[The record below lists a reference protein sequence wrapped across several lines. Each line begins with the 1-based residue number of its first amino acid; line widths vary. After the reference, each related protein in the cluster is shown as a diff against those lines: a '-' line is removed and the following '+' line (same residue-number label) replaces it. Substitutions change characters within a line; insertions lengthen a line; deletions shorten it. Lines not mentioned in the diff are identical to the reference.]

1 MKTGTT
7 KTEKKVFNSFFHT
20 YEGVNKVSFYN
31 IKQKLKE
38 FSIDAK
44 TDPSINKNEQLKEI
58 EMNIGKQLPS
68 DYKDFLKEYGG
79 CYLESKKTTDEIEY
93 DVCYKPL
100 EKDPWMGKDDDTQLL
115 EGFYGL
121 ANDHNSLQKAIDT
134 YSDRFP
140 RNIIPI
146 ASSAGG
152 NEICMDIDNEKI
164 LFWDHELSH
173 PNKDFF
179 LIANSFEEFILSL
192 VDEPIETDEEDDGI
206 LYIELDDDLLNS

>member
-1 MKTGTT
+1 MCNAEGIKMSFT
-7 KTEKKVFNSFFHT
+7 KIE
-20 YEGVNKVSFYN
+20 
-31 IKQKLKE
+31 QKLKE
-38 FSIDAK
+38 FTIDAGRY
-44 TDPSINKNEQLKEI
+44 PSINTNEQLKEL
-58 EMNIGKQLPS
+58 EMNIGNQLPS
-68 DYKDFLKEYGG
+68 DYKDFLKKYGG

-93 DVCYKPL
+93 DVCYKPI

-115 EGFYGL
+115 EDFYGL
-121 ANDHNSLQKAIDT
+121 ANDHSSIQKAIDT

-152 NEICMDIDNEKI
+152 NEICIDIDNEKI

-173 PNKDFF
+173 PDKDFF

-192 VDEPIETDEEDDGI
+192 VDEPIEAEEDDGI
-206 LYIELDDDLLNS
+206 LYIELDDDLLSS

>member
-1 MKTGTT
+1 MS
-7 KTEKKVFNSFFHT
+7 FN
-20 YEGVNKVSFYN
+20 N

-38 FSIDAK
+38 FSIVAK
-44 TDPSINKNEQLKEI
+44 TDPRINKNEQLKEI

-68 DYKDFLKEYGG
+68 DYKDFLKKYGG
-79 CYLESKKTTDEIEY
+79 CYLESTKTTDEIEY

-100 EKDPWMGKDDDTQLL
+100 EKDPWMGKGDDTQLL

-152 NEICMDIDNEKI
+152 NEICMDIDNGKI

-173 PNKDFF
+173 PDKDFF
-179 LIANSFEEFILSL
+179 LIANSFEEFVFSL
-192 VDEPIETDEEDDGI
+192 VDEPIEADKEDDGI
-206 LYIELDDDLLNS
+206 LYIELDDDLLSS

>member
-1 MKTGTT
+1 MSFT
-7 KTEKKVFNSFFHT
+7 KIE
-20 YEGVNKVSFYN
+20 
-31 IKQKLKE
+31 QKLKE
-38 FSIDAK
+38 FTIDAGRY
-44 TDPSINKNEQLKEI
+44 PSINTNEKLKEL
-58 EMNIGKQLPS
+58 EMNIGNQLPS
-68 DYKDFLKEYGG
+68 DYKDFLKKYGG

-100 EKDPWMGKDDDTQLL
+100 EKDPWMGKGDDTQLL

-152 NEICMDIDNEKI
+152 NEICMDIDNGKI

-173 PNKDFF
+173 PDKDFF
-179 LIANSFEEFILSL
+179 LIANSFEEFVFSL
-192 VDEPIETDEEDDGI
+192 VDEPIEADKEDDGI
-206 LYIELDDDLLNS
+206 LYIELDDDLLSS

>member
-1 MKTGTT
+1 M
-7 KTEKKVFNSFFHT
+7 SFT
-20 YEGVNKVSFYN
+20 N

-44 TDPSINKNEQLKEI
+44 TDPRINKNEQLKEI
-58 EMNIGKQLPS
+58 EKNMGKQLPS

-79 CYLESKKTTDEIEY
+79 CYLESTKTTDEIEY
-93 DVCYKPL
+93 DVCYKPI

-115 EGFYGL
+115 EDFYGL
-121 ANDHNSLQKAIDT
+121 ANDHSNLQKAIDT

-140 RNIIPI
+140 KNIIPI
-146 ASSAGG
+146 ASSSGG

-173 PNKDFF
+173 PDKDFF

-192 VDEPIETDEEDDGI
+192 VDEPIEADD
-206 LYIELDDDLLNS
+206 

>member
-1 MKTGTT
+1 MS
-7 KTEKKVFNSFFHT
+7 FN
-20 YEGVNKVSFYN
+20 N

-44 TDPSINKNEQLKEI
+44 TDPRINKNEQLKEI

-79 CYLESKKTTDEIEY
+79 CYLESTKTTGEIEY
-93 DVCYKPL
+93 DVCYKPI

-152 NEICMDIDNEKI
+152 NEICMDIDNGKI
-164 LFWDHELSH
+164 LFWDHEFSH
-173 PNKDFF
+173 PDKDFF
-179 LIANSFEEFILSL
+179 LIANSFEEFIFSL
-192 VDEPIETDEEDDGI
+192 VDKPIETDEKDDGI
-206 LYIELDDDLLNS
+206 LYIELDDDLLSS

>member
-1 MKTGTT
+1 MCNAEGINMS
-7 KTEKKVFNSFFHT
+7 FNT
-20 YEGVNKVSFYN
+20 

-44 TDPSINKNEQLKEI
+44 TDPRINKNEQLKEI

-79 CYLESKKTTDEIEY
+79 CYLESTKTTDEIEY
-93 DVCYKPL
+93 DVCYKPI

-115 EGFYGL
+115 EDFYGL
-121 ANDHNSLQKAIDT
+121 ANDHSNLQKAIDT

-140 RNIIPI
+140 KNIIPI
-146 ASSAGG
+146 ASSSGG

-173 PNKDFF
+173 PDKDFF

-192 VDEPIETDEEDDGI
+192 VDEPIEADEEDDDGI
-206 LYIELDDDLLNS
+206 LYIELDDDLLNR

>member
-1 MKTGTT
+1 MSFT
-7 KTEKKVFNSFFHT
+7 KIE
-20 YEGVNKVSFYN
+20 
-31 IKQKLKE
+31 QKLKE
-38 FSIDAK
+38 FTIDAG
-44 TDPSINKNEQLKEI
+44 TYPSINTNEQLKEL
-58 EMNIGKQLPS
+58 EMNIGNQLPS

-79 CYLESKKTTDEIEY
+79 CYLESKKTSDEIEY
-93 DVCYKPL
+93 DVCYKPI
-100 EKDPWMGKDDDTQLL
+100 EKDPWIGKDDDTQLL

-121 ANDHNSLQKAIDT
+121 ANDHSSIQKAIDT

-164 LFWDHELSH
+164 LFWDHEFSH
-173 PNKDFF
+173 PDKDFF

-192 VDEPIETDEEDDGI
+192 VDEPIEAEEDDGI
-206 LYIELDDDLLNS
+206 LYIELDDDLLSS

>member
-1 MKTGTT
+1 M
-7 KTEKKVFNSFFHT
+7 
-20 YEGVNKVSFYN
+20 SFYY

-38 FSIDAK
+38 FSIDTK

-68 DYKDFLKEYGG
+68 DYKNFLKEYGG
-79 CYLESKKTTDEIEY
+79 CYLESKNTTDEIEY

-121 ANDHNSLQKAIDT
+121 ANGHNSFQKAIDT

-192 VDEPIETDEEDDGI
+192 VDEPIETDEEHDGI

>member
-1 MKTGTT
+1 MS
-7 KTEKKVFNSFFHT
+7 FN
-20 YEGVNKVSFYN
+20 N
-31 IKQKLKE
+31 IKQKLSE
-38 FSIDAK
+38 FSIDET
-44 TDPSINKNEQLKEI
+44 TDPSININEQLKEI
-58 EMNIGKQLPS
+58 ERNIGNQLPS

-100 EKDPWMGKDDDTQLL
+100 EKDPWMEEDDETQLL

-121 ANDHNSLQKAIDT
+121 TSNHDSIQKAIDT
-134 YSDRFP
+134 YSDRLP

-152 NEICMDIDNEKI
+152 NEICIDIENEKI

-173 PNKDFF
+173 PDKDFF

-192 VDEPIETDEEDDGI
+192 VDEPIETDDNVSDVEIEILDNDFGKLLFGKED
-206 LYIELDDDLLNS
+206 

>member
-1 MKTGTT
+1 MS
-7 KTEKKVFNSFFHT
+7 FNT
-20 YEGVNKVSFYN
+20 

-44 TDPSINKNEQLKEI
+44 TDPRINKNEQLKEI

-79 CYLESKKTTDEIEY
+79 CYLESTKTTDEIEY
-93 DVCYKPL
+93 DVCYKPI

-115 EGFYGL
+115 EDFYGL
-121 ANDHNSLQKAIDT
+121 ANDHSNLQKAIDT

-140 RNIIPI
+140 KNIIPI
-146 ASSAGG
+146 ASSSGG

-173 PNKDFF
+173 PDKDFF

-192 VDEPIETDEEDDGI
+192 VDEPIEADEEDDDGI
-206 LYIELDDDLLNS
+206 LYIELDDDLLNR

>member
-1 MKTGTT
+1 MFIAKDVQCGGIKMSFT
-7 KTEKKVFNSFFHT
+7 KIE
-20 YEGVNKVSFYN
+20 
-31 IKQKLKE
+31 QKLKE
-38 FSIDAK
+38 FTIDAG
-44 TDPSINKNEQLKEI
+44 TYPSINTNEQLKEL
-58 EMNIGKQLPS
+58 EMNIGNQLPS
-68 DYKDFLKEYGG
+68 DYKNFLKKYGG

-93 DVCYKPL
+93 DVCYKPI
-100 EKDPWMGKDDDTQLL
+100 EKDPWIGKDDDTQLL

-121 ANDHNSLQKAIDT
+121 ANDHSSIQKAIDT

-164 LFWDHELSH
+164 LFWDHEFSH
-173 PNKDFF
+173 PDKDFF

-192 VDEPIETDEEDDGI
+192 VDEPIEAEEDDGI
-206 LYIELDDDLLNS
+206 LYIELDDDLLSS

>member
-1 MKTGTT
+1 MS
-7 KTEKKVFNSFFHT
+7 FNN
-20 YEGVNKVSFYN
+20 V
-31 IKQKLKE
+31 KQKLKE
-38 FSIDAK
+38 FLIDAK
-44 TDPSINKNEQLKEI
+44 TDPRINKNEQPKEI

-79 CYLESKKTTDEIEY
+79 CYLESKKTSDEIEY

-100 EKDPWMGKDDDTQLL
+100 EKDPWMGKGDDTQLL

-152 NEICMDIDNEKI
+152 NEICMDIDNGKI

-173 PNKDFF
+173 PDKDFF
-179 LIANSFEEFILSL
+179 LIANSFEEFVFSL
-192 VDEPIETDEEDDGI
+192 VDEPIEADKEDDGI
-206 LYIELDDDLLNS
+206 LYIELDDDLLSS

>member
-1 MKTGTT
+1 MS
-7 KTEKKVFNSFFHT
+7 FNN
-20 YEGVNKVSFYN
+20 V
-31 IKQKLKE
+31 KQKLKE
-38 FSIDAK
+38 FLIDAK
-44 TDPSINKNEQLKEI
+44 TDPRINKNEQLKEI

-79 CYLESKKTTDEIEY
+79 CYLESKKTSDEIEY
-93 DVCYKPL
+93 DVCYKL
-100 EKDPWMGKDDDTQLL
+100 IEKDPWMGKGDDTQLL

-121 ANDHNSLQKAIDT
+121 ANDHDSLQKAIDT

-152 NEICMDIDNEKI
+152 NEICMDIDNGKI

-173 PNKDFF
+173 PDKDFF
-179 LIANSFEEFILSL
+179 LIANSFEEFVFSL
-192 VDEPIETDEEDDGI
+192 VDEPIEADKEDDGI
-206 LYIELDDDLLNS
+206 LYIELDDDLLSS

>member
-1 MKTGTT
+1 MS
-7 KTEKKVFNSFFHT
+7 FNN
-20 YEGVNKVSFYN
+20 V
-31 IKQKLKE
+31 KQKLKE
-38 FSIDAK
+38 FLIDAK
-44 TDPSINKNEQLKEI
+44 TDPRINKNEQLKEI

-68 DYKDFLKEYGG
+68 DYKDFLKKYGG
-79 CYLESKKTTDEIEY
+79 CYLESTKTTDEIEY

-100 EKDPWMGKDDDTQLL
+100 EKDPWMGKGDDTQLL

-152 NEICMDIDNEKI
+152 NEICMDIDNGKI

-173 PNKDFF
+173 PDKDFF
-179 LIANSFEEFILSL
+179 LIANSFEEFVFSL
-192 VDEPIETDEEDDGI
+192 VDEPIEADKEDDGI
-206 LYIELDDDLLNS
+206 LYIELDDDLLSS

>member
-1 MKTGTT
+1 MS
-7 KTEKKVFNSFFHT
+7 FN
-20 YEGVNKVSFYN
+20 N

-38 FSIDAK
+38 FSIDTK
-44 TDPSINKNEQLKEI
+44 TDPRINKNEQLKEI

-68 DYKDFLKEYGG
+68 NYKDFLKEYGG
-79 CYLESKKTTDEIEY
+79 CYLESKKTSDEIEY
-93 DVCYKPL
+93 DVCYKPI
-100 EKDPWMGKDDDTQLL
+100 EKDPWMGKGDDTQLL

-121 ANDHNSLQKAIDT
+121 ANDHDSLQKAIDT

-152 NEICMDIDNEKI
+152 NEICMDIDNGKI

-173 PNKDFF
+173 PDKDFF
-179 LIANSFEEFILSL
+179 LIANSFEEFVFSL
-192 VDEPIETDEEDDGI
+192 VDEPIEADKEDDGI

>member
-1 MKTGTT
+1 M
-7 KTEKKVFNSFFHT
+7 SFIMI
-20 YEGVNKVSFYN
+20 E
-31 IKQKLKE
+31 QKLKE
-38 FSIDAK
+38 FSIDTKANPRID
-44 TDPSINKNEQLKEI
+44 TNEQINEI

-68 DYKDFLKEYGG
+68 DYKDFLKAYGG
-79 CYLESKKTTDEIEY
+79 CDLESKKTTDEIEY

-100 EKDPWMGKDDDTQLL
+100 EKDPWMDKDDETQLL

-121 ANDHNSLQKAIDT
+121 TSNHDSIQKAIDT

-152 NEICMDIDNEKI
+152 NEICIDIENEKI

-173 PNKDFF
+173 PDKDFF

-192 VDEPIETDEEDDGI
+192 VDEPIETDDNVSDVEIEILDNDFGKLLFGKED
-206 LYIELDDDLLNS
+206 

>member
-1 MKTGTT
+1 MS
-7 KTEKKVFNSFFHT
+7 FN
-20 YEGVNKVSFYN
+20 N
-31 IKQKLKE
+31 IKQKLKG
-38 FSIDAK
+38 FTIDAE
-44 TDPSINKNEQLKEI
+44 TDTSINTNKQLKEI
-58 EMNIGKQLPS
+58 EMNIGNKLPS

-121 ANDHNSLQKAIDT
+121 LNDHNSLQIEIDT

-140 RNIIPI
+140 KNIIPI

-152 NEICMDIDNEKI
+152 NEICMDLDNEKI

-179 LIANSFEEFILSL
+179 LIANSFEEFIFSL
-192 VDEPIETDEEDDGI
+192 VDKPIETDEKDDGI
-206 LYIELDDDLLNS
+206 LYIELDDDLLSS

>member
-1 MKTGTT
+1 MS
-7 KTEKKVFNSFFHT
+7 FNT
-20 YEGVNKVSFYN
+20 

-44 TDPSINKNEQLKEI
+44 TDPRINKNEQLKEI

-79 CYLESKKTTDEIEY
+79 CYLESTKTTDEIEY
-93 DVCYKPL
+93 DVCYKPI

-115 EGFYGL
+115 EDFYGL
-121 ANDHNSLQKAIDT
+121 ANDHSNLQEAIDT

-140 RNIIPI
+140 KNIIPI
-146 ASSAGG
+146 ASSSGG

-173 PNKDFF
+173 PDKDFF

-192 VDEPIETDEEDDGI
+192 VDEPIEADEEDDDGI
-206 LYIELDDDLLNS
+206 LYIELDDDLLNR

>member
-1 MKTGTT
+1 MSFT
-7 KTEKKVFNSFFHT
+7 KIE
-20 YEGVNKVSFYN
+20 
-31 IKQKLKE
+31 QKLKE
-38 FSIDAK
+38 FTIDAGRY
-44 TDPSINKNEQLKEI
+44 PSINTNEQLKEL
-58 EMNIGKQLPS
+58 EMNIGNQLPS
-68 DYKDFLKEYGG
+68 DYKDFLKKYGG
-79 CYLESKKTTDEIEY
+79 CYLESTKTTDEIEY

-100 EKDPWMGKDDDTQLL
+100 EKDPWMGKGDDTQLL

-152 NEICMDIDNEKI
+152 NEICMDIDNGKI

-173 PNKDFF
+173 PDKDFF
-179 LIANSFEEFILSL
+179 LIANSFEEFVFSL
-192 VDEPIETDEEDDGI
+192 VDEPIEADKEDDGI
-206 LYIELDDDLLNS
+206 LYIELDDDLLSS

>member
-1 MKTGTT
+1 MS
-7 KTEKKVFNSFFHT
+7 FN
-20 YEGVNKVSFYN
+20 N

-44 TDPSINKNEQLKEI
+44 TDPRINKNEQLKEI
-58 EMNIGKQLPS
+58 EMTIGKQLPS

-79 CYLESKKTTDEIEY
+79 CYLESKKTSDEIEY
-93 DVCYKPL
+93 DVCYKPI
-100 EKDPWMGKDDDTQLL
+100 EKDPWMGKGDDTQLL
-115 EGFYGL
+115 EGCYGL
-121 ANDHNSLQKAIDT
+121 ANDHDSLQKAIDT

-152 NEICMDIDNEKI
+152 NEICMDIDNEMI
-164 LFWDHELSH
+164 LFWDHELSN

-192 VDEPIETDEEDDGI
+192 VDEPIESDKEDDGI
-206 LYIELDDDLLNS
+206 LYVKLDDDLLNC

>member
-1 MKTGTT
+1 MSFT
-7 KTEKKVFNSFFHT
+7 KIE
-20 YEGVNKVSFYN
+20 
-31 IKQKLKE
+31 QKLKE
-38 FSIDAK
+38 FTIDAG
-44 TDPSINKNEQLKEI
+44 TYPSINTNEQLKEL
-58 EMNIGKQLPS
+58 EMNIGNQLPS
-68 DYKDFLKEYGG
+68 DYKNFLKKYGG

-93 DVCYKPL
+93 DVCYKPI
-100 EKDPWMGKDDDTQLL
+100 EKDPWIGKDDDTQLL

-121 ANDHNSLQKAIDT
+121 ANDHSSIQKAIDT

-164 LFWDHELSH
+164 LFWDHEFSH
-173 PNKDFF
+173 PDKDFF

-192 VDEPIETDEEDDGI
+192 VDEPIEAEEDDGI
-206 LYIELDDDLLNS
+206 LYIELDDDLLSS

>member
-1 MKTGTT
+1 MS
-7 KTEKKVFNSFFHT
+7 FNN
-20 YEGVNKVSFYN
+20 V
-31 IKQKLKE
+31 KQKLKE
-38 FSIDAK
+38 FLIDAK
-44 TDPSINKNEQLKEI
+44 TDPRINKNEQLKEI

-79 CYLESKKTTDEIEY
+79 CYLESKKTSDEIEY
-93 DVCYKPL
+93 DVCYKPI
-100 EKDPWMGKDDDTQLL
+100 EKDPWMGKGDNTQLL

-121 ANDHNSLQKAIDT
+121 ANDHDSLQKAIDT

-152 NEICMDIDNEKI
+152 NEICMDIDNGKI

-173 PNKDFF
+173 PDKDFF
-179 LIANSFEEFILSL
+179 LIANSFEEFVFSL
-192 VDEPIETDEEDDGI
+192 VDEPIEADKEDDGI
-206 LYIELDDDLLNS
+206 LYIELDDDLLSS